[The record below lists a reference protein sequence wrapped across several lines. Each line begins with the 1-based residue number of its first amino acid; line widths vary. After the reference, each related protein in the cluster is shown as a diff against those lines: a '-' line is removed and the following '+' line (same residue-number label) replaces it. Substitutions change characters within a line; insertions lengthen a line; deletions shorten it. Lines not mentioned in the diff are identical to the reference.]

1 MEQRKVDCKR
11 VALCR
16 NCPWKRESPKAG
28 EPGGSVPVERDPRK
42 LAQLVD
48 RMTSGLQVMQCHA
61 STDESPAACAG
72 FLSVVGYE
80 SVGVR
85 YAVST
90 GVLDDSDV
98 GRPIAGLYGSVR
110 EMLREANQQELQE
123 LSPEDRLAWV
133 EQITRR

>member
-28 EPGGSVPVERDPRK
+28 EPGGSVPVEREPRK

-48 RMTSGLQVMQCHA
+48 RLTNGLQVMQCHA
-61 STDESPAACAG
+61 STDESPAACA
-72 FLSVVGYE
+72 
-80 SVGVR
+80 
-85 YAVST
+85 
-90 GVLDDSDV
+90 DSDV